1 MKCRTYFKLVLG
13 LFWTCTAIFVE
24 PIPAAAVDLVI
35 DTDTGIDDAAA
46 IVWLLSQSDYPVNI
60 LGIGTVFGNT
70 SSLSAANN
78 VLTVLDAT
86 RRRGIPVAV
95 GAPEPISQP
104 LNAGPLLG
112 LRTPALLH
120 GLDGLWQIGLQ
131 HPHAARDFDSRD
143 APTLYRDLGNEHPG
157 ATLLALGPLTNLAL
171 AFSRY
176 PDAMRRYERIVIG
189 AAAKY
194 GGNRTPSGEYSL
206 WQDPEALNIVLSSRL
221 GPEII
226 VLPLDSFQKFSLD
239 LDDVHALCDKGR
251 DALKF
256 ICPALTTYVGN
267 QLGPLIGRTRAWI
280 PDVATAIYAM
290 DSSLGTVQSG
300 LIKAIEGD
308 GIMRG
313 HTEIAL
319 TLLERITLIA
329 SDSELNRLTESIFLD
344 PSSYVAG
351 VAGLLT
357 REPDNATVV
366 VDIDTQK
373 MHELFRRA
381 VTVNQD

>member
-1 MKCRTYFKLVLG
+1 
-13 LFWTCTAIFVE
+13 
-24 PIPAAAVDLVI
+24 
-35 DTDTGIDDAAA
+35 
-46 IVWLLSQSDYPVNI
+46 
-60 LGIGTVFGNT
+60 
-70 SSLSAANN
+70 
-78 VLTVLDAT
+78 
-86 RRRGIPVAV
+86 
-95 GAPEPISQP
+95 
-104 LNAGPLLG
+104 
-112 LRTPALLH
+112 
-120 GLDGLWQIGLQ
+120 
-131 HPHAARDFDSRD
+131 
-143 APTLYRDLGNEHPG
+143 
-157 ATLLALGPLTNLAL
+157 
-171 AFSRY
+171 
-176 PDAMRRYERIVIG
+176 
-189 AAAKY
+189 
-194 GGNRTPSGEYSL
+194 
-206 WQDPEALNIVLSSRL
+206 
-221 GPEII
+221 
-226 VLPLDSFQKFSLD
+226 
-239 LDDVHALCDKGR
+239 
-251 DALKF
+251 
-256 ICPALTTYVGN
+256 
-267 QLGPLIGRTRAWI
+267 
-280 PDVATAIYAM
+280 M